1 MADELVAS
9 ADKLDVQLDSPR
21 DGEGPVDPTFGVDEK
36 KLVAKLD
43 RHLIPLVMLL
53 YTFSFLDR
61 VNIGNA
67 RLYKLSEDLNLVGN
81 QYQIA
86 VSILFVTYLLFEV
99 PSNLV
104 LKRFTPSR
112 WIAFITLS
120 WGIVATL
127 TGLVNSFGSLVAVRL
142 ILGALEA
149 GLFPGLNVYLT
160 FFYTKRELALRV
172 GYLFVSAAIAGSL
185 GGLLAYGIGHMQG
198 IAGMNGWRWIMIIE
212 GLPTLV
218 LGVATF
224 FLLPDDASSAYFLTD
239 NEKKLMVARFRRSYG
254 DTASAQEFSKKDMM
268 KAFKDWKVWMFCAGQ
283 FGMDTMLYGYSTFL
297 PTIIN
302 GIGTWTTAE
311 VQLLTIP
318 CYFLGAVT
326 YMTVAYLSDHTQRR
340 GVFCIVFGTVSVVG
354 YGILISNTPAGVHYF
369 GCFLVA
375 MGLYVA
381 VGLPLAW
388 LPNNTPRYGKRTTA
402 NGMQLTVGNASGIM
416 SPFIYL
422 TAEGPRYIRGNA
434 VSLSMVGM
442 ATCIYA
448 FMWFWFAR
456 ENKKRDAGHINPA
469 LEGLSEEEL
478 AELGDESPHYRY
490 TY

>member
-1 MADELVAS
+1 MDPATP
-9 ADKLDVQLDSPR
+9 LDVVDGKSSGQESNHVATASP
-21 DGEGPVDPTFGVDEK
+21 GPGVDEK

-43 RHLIPLVMLL
+43 RHLIPLIMLL

-67 RLYKLSEDLNLVGN
+67 RLYNMTEDLNLVGN

-104 LKRFTPSR
+104 LKHFTPSR
-112 WIAFITLS
+112 WLAFITTA
-120 WGIVATL
+120 WGVVATL
-127 TGLVNSFGSLVAVRL
+127 TGLVNSFGSLVACRL

-198 IAGMNGWRWIMIIE
+198 VAGLGGWRWIMIIE
-212 GLPTLV
+212 GIPTFL
-218 LGVATF
+218 LGISTWF
-224 FLLPDDASSAYFLTD
+224 FLPNDPASAYFLT
-239 NEKKLMVARFRRSYG
+239 EEERQVMVTRSRRNYG
-254 DTASAQEFSKKDMM
+254 DTASAQQFSRRDMM

-297 PTIIN
+297 PTIIS
-302 GIGTWTTAE
+302 GIGSWTTAE

-340 GVFCIVFGTVSVVG
+340 AMFCVIFGAVCVVG
-354 YGILISNTPAGVHYF
+354 YGILLSDSAAGVHYF

-375 MGLYVA
+375 TGLYVV
-381 VGLPLAW
+381 VGIPLAW
-388 LPNNTPRYGKRTTA
+388 LPINSPRYGKRTTA
-402 NGMQLTVGNASGIM
+402 NGLQLTIGNSSGIM

-442 ATCIYA
+442 GTCVYA
-448 FMWFWFAR
+448 FLWFWYRR
-456 ENKKRDAGHINPA
+456 ENARRDAGHVDPA
-469 LEGLSEEEL
+469 HEGLTEEEL
-478 AELGDESPHYRY
+478 TELGDESPHFRY